1 MRYEKGTYLEMMF
14 APVTLAK
21 MPGIDDGRRYRQKPV
36 DLSTDDR
43 GAHMLARAKERSK
56 RRFTRASILTLREAD

>member
-21 MPGIDDGRRYRQKPV
+21 MPGVPDGRRYRQKPV
-36 DLSTDDR
+36 DLQTDNR
-43 GAHMLARAKERSK
+43 GAHMKRKLRS
-56 RRFTRASILTLREAD
+56 RRRMSLKSSCG

>member
-21 MPGIDDGRRYRQKPV
+21 MPGVPDGRRYRQKPV
-36 DLSTDDR
+36 DLTTDDR
-43 GAHMLARAKERSK
+43 GAHMMARAKARRAMK
-56 RRFTRASILTLREAD
+56 RAVAR

>member
-21 MPGIDDGRRYRQKPV
+21 MPGVEDGKRYRQRPV

-43 GAHMLARAKERSK
+43 GAHMVKRAKERSR

>member
-21 MPGIDDGRRYRQKPV
+21 MPGVPDGRRYRQKPV
-36 DLSTDDR
+36 DLTTDNR
-43 GAHMLARAKERSK
+43 GAHMMARAKERSR
-56 RRFTRASILTLREAD
+56 RRFTRASILTLKDAG